1 MATCPNT
8 STINPG
14 KLVTVGYAVGCGD
27 DDFESLT
34 YLPLGTINSKQL
46 SYAAE
51 VSNTTND
58 LSGAVTSEIVVR
70 TGLELSVSGFLT
82 NNDSVVSSQN
92 ALINYYWQEL
102 NANRQPTVWIRVSG
116 PGYPRVWHIFMNY
129 KGGSESF
136 NTDDPQSGE
145 FNFGVTDTG
154 ATQPA
159 VNLSDA
165 P

>member
-14 KLVTVGYAVGCGD
+14 KIVTVGYAIGCGD
-27 DDFESLT
+27 DDPETLT

-46 SYAAE
+46 SYNAE
-51 VSNTTND
+51 TTNTTND
-58 LSGAVTSEIVVR
+58 LSGEVTSEIVVR

-82 NNDSVVSSQN
+82 NNDSAASAQN
-92 ALINYYWQEL
+92 ALINYYFTEAR
-102 NANRQPTVWIRVSG
+102 NNRQPTVWIRIAG
-116 PGYPRVWHIFMNY
+116 PGYPRIWHIYMNY

-136 NTDDPQSGE
+136 NTDDPQTGE

-154 ATQPA
+154 TTESA
-159 VNLSDA
+159 VRLTDA
-165 P
+165 